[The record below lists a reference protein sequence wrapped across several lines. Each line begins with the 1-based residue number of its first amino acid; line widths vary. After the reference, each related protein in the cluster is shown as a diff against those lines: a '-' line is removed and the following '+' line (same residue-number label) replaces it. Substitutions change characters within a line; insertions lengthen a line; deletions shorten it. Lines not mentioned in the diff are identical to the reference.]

1 MVVTFP
7 PDGEGCVGF
16 LKLERLRIPIAG
28 DLGSKPVGGI
38 QYPGV
43 PRFAGE
49 ERQFAGS
56 DKACVAF
63 ARPALNV
70 MHFSGKIEFHQSLR
84 YPSGLIFFGLM
95 SRFPDFSRV
104 KSNTIILGSTIVLQ
118 FTLDRA
124 PEHFLYFFP
133 LPQGQGSLR
142 PIFARAARAGMGADV
157 DREGVWAAL
166 QSCNEED
173 SFHRLQYEMLCQ

>member
-1 MVVTFP
+1 
-7 PDGEGCVGF
+7 
-16 LKLERLRIPIAG
+16 
-28 DLGSKPVGGI
+28 
-38 QYPGV
+38 
-43 PRFAGE
+43 
-49 ERQFAGS
+49 
-56 DKACVAF
+56 
-63 ARPALNV
+63 
-70 MHFSGKIEFHQSLR
+70 
-84 YPSGLIFFGLM
+84 M

-173 SFHRLQYEMLCQ
+173 GSIASSTKCSASRRRALRFD